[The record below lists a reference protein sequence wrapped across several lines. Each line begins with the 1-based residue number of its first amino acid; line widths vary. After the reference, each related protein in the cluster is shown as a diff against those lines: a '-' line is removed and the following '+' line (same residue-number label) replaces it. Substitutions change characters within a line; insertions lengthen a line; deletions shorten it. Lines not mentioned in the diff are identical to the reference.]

1 MTSIPTNPPA
11 FPRLAG
17 ATEPITYARPK
28 PISPAAPSPGT
39 PGTPG
44 AAAPQILRPVQR
56 LVAAAVPGGIRFDHD
71 GPRPANTLPLYNH
84 PAQRNAAATAVSA
97 GRLIDVTG

>member
-11 FPRLAG
+11 FPRLVG
-17 ATEPITYARPK
+17 AAEPTTYARPK
-28 PISPAAPSPGT
+28 PISPATPSPRT
-39 PGTPG
+39 PDDG
-44 AAAPQILRPVQR
+44 ADHQSIRPVQR

-71 GPRPANTLPLYNH
+71 GPRPANTLPLYTH